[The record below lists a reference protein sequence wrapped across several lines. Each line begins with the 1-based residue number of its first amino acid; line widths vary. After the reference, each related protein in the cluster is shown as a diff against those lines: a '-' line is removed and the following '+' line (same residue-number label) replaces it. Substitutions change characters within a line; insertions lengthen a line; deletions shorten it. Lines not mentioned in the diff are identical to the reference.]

1 MRTTV
6 ALGPAVA
13 TAPFVVNARP
23 MGLRA
28 GGLHPSRLHELAADL
43 EAETFAVTTR
53 TLRQTL
59 KNDRPRRA
67 GSILRSDESSP
78 LRKISAD

>member
-6 ALGPAVA
+6 ALGSAVA

-23 MGLRA
+23 LGLRA
-28 GGLHPSRLHELAADL
+28 GLHPSRLHELAADL

-53 TLRQTL
+53 TLRQTS